1 MMALRY
7 EMFLREAFGYA
18 SDGMITARWGD
29 PAGIANTDNFDDVYI
44 NSVKAGVSY
53 SVEIFSTAVIN
64 KGALLD
70 SEVARLESFTKQVI
84 DANNVLD
91 INSII
96 EDFDITVIEKYF
108 DISNSKV
115 TLL

>member
-7 EMFLREAFGYA
+7 ETFIKDAFGYA
-18 SDGMITARWGD
+18 SGGKIVERWGD
-29 PAGIANTDNFDDVYI
+29 PAGIANTDNFDDMYI

-53 SVEIFSTAVIN
+53 SVEIFSNAVIN
-64 KGALLD
+64 KGTLSD
-70 SEVARLESFTKQVI
+70 SEVARLENFTKQVI
-84 DANNVLD
+84 DATNVID

-96 EDFDITVIEKYF
+96 KDFDNTVIKKYF
-108 DISNSKV
+108 NISNGKV